1 MKKAVSILSA
11 CMFLVTS
18 AYAAEKITVANAA
31 GAQAQPKALVAK
43 QKVARKASEKSAPA
57 DYALE
62 SFGCCGLPQ

>member
-1 MKKAVSILSA
+1 MKKTVSILSA

-18 AYAAEKITVANAA
+18 AYAAEKITVASAA
-31 GAQAQPKALVAK
+31 GAQSKAAVV
-43 QKVARKASEKSAPA
+43 KVQSGKKAAEKPARV